1 MRLSCSQCG
10 AELAVLETDFYLR
23 CPYCEATILVTAPED
38 APWLV
43 TTAVGEGH
51 VRKLF
56 PSGTVHSAELLYF
69 PYLETGEGLSP
80 AFSQPYEVLEDYR
93 PPAGDRVVFSDDM
106 VQPEQMIPTD
116 PDKTAECPEGARLV
130 MHPFFMVMLKTAGY
144 SEGVLV
150 DGVSGKALS
159 ESPLGGEEAAGRR
172 PSTIF
177 ALTLAGALV
186 LSLPVYFLAK
196 SSGADWGGRVMV
208 AFILSFLGAGV
219 TLYLL
224 RRD

>member
-1 MRLSCSQCG
+1 MRLSCTQCG

-23 CPYCEATILVTAPED
+23 CPYCEATIMVSAPED

-43 TTAVGEGH
+43 TTAVGESD
-51 VRKLF
+51 VLKLF
-56 PSGTVHSAELLYF
+56 PPDTVASTELMYF
-69 PYLETGEGLSP
+69 PYLEASGGLTP
-80 AFSQPYEVLEDYR
+80 AFSQPYEVLDGYH

-106 VQPEQMIPTD
+106 VEPEQMVPTD
-116 PDKTAECPEGARLV
+116 PDKTEEYPEGARIV

-144 SEGVLV
+144 SEGLLV

-159 ESPLGGEEAAGRR
+159 ESPLAVTEAAGRK
-172 PSTIF
+172 PSAIF
-177 ALTLAGALV
+177 GLTLAGALV

-196 SSGADWGGRVMV
+196 SSGADWGGRLMV
-208 AFILSFLGAGV
+208 ALILSVLGAGV

-224 RRD
+224 RRG